1 VSEHGPD
8 GATGY
13 PATRRPLPPRPPRVS
28 PARAFP
34 PPPLASSRRVSPP
47 PRHRPPASRP
57 APPPRRPRGRAGRSW
72 RAGWQGLSTRAKI
85 AYGGATVL
93 TALAVLISLAGYG
106 IYLKLDSNLSVVNP
120 FAGLRHRPPASPPG
134 VLNILILGSQTR
146 DGQGPGFGYDPD
158 TNLSDN
164 LLLVH
169 LDATHTHAT
178 VVSIPRDTMVYE
190 PACRS
195 RFGGGIVPAQQQAII
210 DGAMNLGG
218 PSCAVA
224 TVEHLTDIR
233 MDHFIEFT
241 FNSFRTMVDTLGGV
255 EVCLPQ
261 AVNDPYSNL
270 HLGAGRHLITGNQ
283 ALAFVR
289 TRHGVGDGTDLG
301 RIELQQEFFSSLIQ
315 KIESQGTLDNP
326 VQLYDI
332 ANTAT
337 QSVTVDPGLG
347 SISRLLSLAATLRH
361 LHTKNVTFV
370 TMPTVLDPANT
381 DRLLPEEPE
390 DDMLWQMV
398 QSGALWRGQLPS
410 PAPSSVDVNVLNGT
424 GVTGLAAST
433 AASLTQLGFHVTR
446 IGNAPPAAATTVS
459 YPGSAQA
466 GAAYSLMGA
475 LQQPPT
481 VRSGTPGPITLTLG
495 QGFAGIQPPARPG
508 KHHKHPAQA
517 PAPSAGQQPGGTQ
530 PTVPGQSAGIE
541 TRNAAANI
549 CSAMPSANPDVGA
562 P

>member
-1 VSEHGPD
+1 VTQVKERQK
-8 GATGY
+8 A
-13 PATRRPLPPRPPRVS
+13 PARLPPRPPQA
-28 PARAFP
+28 PAQ
-34 PPPLASSRRVSPP
+34 
-47 PRHRPPASRP
+47 
-57 APPPRRPRGRAGRSW
+57 RGLR
-72 RAGWQGLSTRAKI
+72 TRAKLG
-85 AYGGATVL
+85 YGGATLL
-93 TALAVLISLAGYG
+93 TALAVLISLTGYG
-106 IYLKLDSNLSVVNP
+106 IYLKLDRNLAVVNA

-146 DGQGPGFGYDPD
+146 DGQGPGFGYDPG

-195 RFGGGIVPAQQQAII
+195 RSGNTVVPAQPQAII

-233 MDHFIEFT
+233 MDHFVEFT
-241 FNSFRTMVDTLGGV
+241 FNSFRTMVNTLGGV

-261 AVNDPYSNL
+261 AVDDPYSHLNL
-270 HLGAGRHLITGNQ
+270 SAGRHLITGNQ

-289 TRHGVGDGTDLG
+289 TRHGVGDGSDLG

-315 KIESQGTLDNP
+315 KVESQGTLDDP
-326 VQLYDI
+326 VKLYDI

-337 QSVTVDPGLG
+337 QAVTVDPGLG
-347 SISRLLSLAATLRH
+347 SIPKLLSLAATLRN
-361 LHTKNVTFV
+361 LHTKDVTFI
-370 TMPTVLDPANT
+370 TMPTVLDPANN

-390 DDMLWQMV
+390 DDMLWHMLQT
-398 QSGALWRGQLPS
+398 GALWHGQLPS
-410 PAPSSVDVNVLNGT
+410 PPAGIVDVRVRNGT
-424 GVTGLAAST
+424 GIPGLGAST
-433 AASLTQLGFHVTR
+433 AASLTRLGFHVTR
-446 IGNAPPAAATTVS
+446 IGSAPSAATTTLS

-475 LQQPPT
+475 LEQPPA
-481 VRSGTPGPITLTLG
+481 VRAGTARTTTQRPVTLTLG
-495 QGFAGIQPPARPG
+495 QGFAGIHPPPAPG
-508 KHHKHPAQA
+508 GRHHKQKAQA
-517 PAPSAGQQPGGTQ
+517 AAPSAGQQPNGQQ

-541 TRNAAANI
+541 TRNAAADI
-549 CSAMPSANPDVGA
+549 CSGMPSANPDTGA

>member
-1 VSEHGPD
+1 MSEPRGRQ
-8 GATGY
+8 T
-13 PATRRPLPPRPPRVS
+13 ATRLPPRPPPAPVYRGV
-28 PARAFP
+28 PAR
-34 PPPLASSRRVSPP
+34 RVL
-47 PRHRPPASRP
+47 R
-57 APPPRRPRGRAGRSW
+57 
-72 RAGWQGLSTRAKI
+72 TRAKLG
-85 AYGGATVL
+85 YGGATVL
-93 TALAVLISLAGYG
+93 TALAVLISLVGYG
-106 IYLKLDSNLSVVNP
+106 IYLKLDSNLTVVNP

-146 DGQGPGFGYDPD
+146 DGQGPGFGYDPH

-195 RFGGGIVPAQQQAII
+195 RFGNGIVPAQSQAII

-233 MDHFIEFT
+233 MDHFVEFT
-241 FNSFRTMVDTLGGV
+241 FNSFRTMVNTLGGV
-255 EVCLPQ
+255 EVCLQQ
-261 AVNDPYSNL
+261 AVDDPYSNL
-270 HLGAGRHLITGNQ
+270 HLSAGRHLITGNQ

-289 TRHGVGDGTDLG
+289 TRHGVGDGSDLG

-315 KIESQGTLDNP
+315 KVESQDTLDDP
-326 VQLYDI
+326 VKLYDI

-337 QSVTVDPGLG
+337 EAVTVDPGLG
-347 SISRLLSLAATLRH
+347 SIPKLLSLAETLHH
-361 LHTKNVTFV
+361 LHTRNVTFI
-370 TMPTVLDPANT
+370 TMPTILNPADN

-390 DDMLWQMV
+390 DEMLWQML
-398 QSGALWRGQLPS
+398 QTGALWHGHL
-410 PAPSSVDVNVLNGT
+410 PAPPASHVDVRVLNGS

-433 AASLTQLGFHVTR
+433 AAGLTELGFHVTR
-446 IGNAPPAAATTVS
+446 IGDAPAAAATTVS
-459 YPGSAQA
+459 YRGSAQA
-466 GAAYSLMGA
+466 GEAYTLMGA

-481 VRSGTPGPITLTLG
+481 VLGGTPGPITLTLG
-495 QGFAGIQPPARPG
+495 QGFAGIAPPPAPGGRHGRRPSE
-508 KHHKHPAQA
+508 AA
-517 PAPSAGQQPGGTQ
+517 APSSGQQPAGQQ

-549 CSAMPSANPDVGA
+549 CSAMPPANPDTGT

>member
-1 VSEHGPD
+1 MS
-8 GATGY
+8 
-13 PATRRPLPPRPPRVS
+13 
-28 PARAFP
+28 RA
-34 PPPLASSRRVSPP
+34 
-47 PRHRPPASRP
+47 
-57 APPPRRPRGRAGRSW
+57 
-72 RAGWQGLSTRAKI
+72 AKI
-85 AYGGATVL
+85 GYTSAIVL
-93 TALAVLISLAGYG
+93 TTLAVLVSLTGYAL
-106 IYLKLDSNLSVVNP
+106 YLKLDSNLSVVNP
-120 FAGLRHRPPASPPG
+120 FAGLRHRPPASAPG

-146 DGQGPGFGYDPD
+146 NGQGPGFGFDPN

-178 VVSIPRDTMVYE
+178 VVSIPRDTLVYE

-195 RFGGGIVPAQQQAII
+195 RFGNGTVPAQQQAII

-224 TVEHLTDIR
+224 TVEHLTQIR
-233 MDHFIEFT
+233 MDHFVEFD

-261 AVNDPYSNL
+261 AVNDPFSNL
-270 HLGAGRHLITGNQ
+270 HLSAGRHLITGDQ

-289 TRHGVGDGTDLG
+289 TRHGVGDGSDLG

-315 KIESQGTLDNP
+315 KIESQGTLENP

-347 SISRLLSLAATLRH
+347 SIAKLLSLAATLRR
-361 LHTKNVTFV
+361 LHTKNITFI
-370 TMPTVLDPANT
+370 TMPTILDPANN

-390 DDMLWQMV
+390 DDILWHLLQTD
-398 QSGALWRGQLPS
+398 ATWHGQLPAV
-410 PAPSSVDVNVLNGT
+410 PADRVDVSVLNGT
-424 GVTGLAAST
+424 GIPGLAART
-433 AASLTQLGFHVTR
+433 AARLRRLGFHVTG
-446 IGNAPPAAATTVS
+446 IGNAPATATTTVS
-459 YPGSAQA
+459 YPGPAQA
-466 GAAYSLMGA
+466 AGAYALMGM
-475 LQQPPT
+475 LQQAPDN
-481 VRSGTPGPITLTLG
+481 VQDGVAGPVTLTLG
-495 QGFAGIQPPARPG
+495 SDFAGVVPLRLADKRHRAG
-508 KHHKHPAQA
+508 GASAAA
-517 PAPSAGQQPGGTQ
+517 PDAGQQPDGTQ
-530 PTVPGQSAGIE
+530 PAVPGQSAAIE

-549 CSAMPSANPDVGA
+549 CTGVPDANPAVGA

>member
-1 VSEHGPD
+1 MR
-8 GATGY
+8 
-13 PATRRPLPPRPPRVS
+13 ATRLPPRPPRAPAYRGE
-28 PARAFP
+28 PAR
-34 PPPLASSRRVSPP
+34 
-47 PRHRPPASRP
+47 
-57 APPPRRPRGRAGRSW
+57 RGLRA
-72 RAGWQGLSTRAKI
+72 RAKLG
-85 AYGGATVL
+85 YGGATVL
-93 TALAVLISLAGYG
+93 TALAVLLSLAGYG
-106 IYLKLDSNLSVVNP
+106 IYLKLDSNLNVVNA
-120 FAGLRHRPPASPPG
+120 FTGLRHRPPASAPG

-146 DGQGPGFGYDPD
+146 DGQGPGFGYDPG

-195 RFGGGIVPAQQQAII
+195 RSGGGIAPAQQQAII
-210 DGAMNLGG
+210 DGAMNIGG

-233 MDHFIEFT
+233 MDHFVEFT

-270 HLGAGRHLITGNQ
+270 HLAAGRHLITGDQ

-289 TRHGVGDGTDLG
+289 TRHGVGDGSDLG

-326 VQLYDI
+326 VKLYDI

-337 QSVTVDPGLG
+337 QAVTVDPGLG
-347 SISRLLSLAATLRH
+347 SIPKLLSLAETLRH
-361 LHTKNVTFV
+361 LHTRNVTFI
-370 TMPTVLDPANT
+370 TMPTILDPSNN

-390 DDMLWQMV
+390 DDVLWHMLQT
-398 QSGALWRGQLPS
+398 GALWHGKL
-410 PAPSSVDVNVLNGT
+410 PAPPPSRVDVRVLNGS
-424 GVTGLAAST
+424 GVAGLAART
-433 AASLTQLGFHVTR
+433 AASLTGLGFHVTR

-459 YPGSAQA
+459 YSGGAQA

-475 LQQPPT
+475 LQQPPAVLDGT
-481 VRSGTPGPITLTLG
+481 SGPVTLTLG
-495 QGFAGIQPPARPG
+495 QGFAGIHAAAAPGSSGSGASGGQGGQPAAG
-508 KHHKHPAQA
+508 DA
-517 PAPSAGQQPGGTQ
+517 APSAGQQPAGQQ

-541 TRNAAANI
+541 SRNAAANI
-549 CSAMPSANPDVGA
+549 CSAMPSANPDTGT
-562 P
+562 PP